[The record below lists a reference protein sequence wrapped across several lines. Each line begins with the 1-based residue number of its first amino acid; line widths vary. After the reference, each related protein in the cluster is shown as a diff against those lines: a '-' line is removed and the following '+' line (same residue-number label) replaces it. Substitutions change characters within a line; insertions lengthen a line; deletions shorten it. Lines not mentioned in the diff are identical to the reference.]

1 MPRNE
6 GLIDGMKVVL
16 LAGGYGSRISE
27 ESSIRPKP
35 MVEIG
40 QMPILW
46 HIMKI
51 YSHHGLNDFVV
62 CCGYKGHVI
71 KEWFAAYHHRRSD
84 VTFDFCRNETEIHTN
99 GSEPWRVTLVDTGE
113 TTMTGGR
120 IKRAAKYIGDRPF
133 CMTYGDGVG
142 NVDVGATVAYHQRH
156 GRKATMTAVQPDQ
169 RFGVF
174 SLGPEQELV
183 TSFREK
189 PKGDGVWANA
199 GYFVLNP
206 EVIDYID
213 GDQTSWEVEPMQR
226 LAQEGELVASR
237 HSGFW
242 QPMDT
247 LRDKNVLEQLW
258 ADGNP
263 PWKVW

>member
-1 MPRNE
+1 
-6 GLIDGMKVVL
+6 MKVVI

-27 ESSIRPKP
+27 ESAVRPKP

-71 KEWFAAYHHRRSD
+71 KEWFATYHHRRSD
-84 VTFDFCRNETEIHTN
+84 ITFDFCRHETQIHSN

-113 TTMTGGR
+113 STMTGGR
-120 IKRAAKYIGDRPF
+120 IKRVAKYLNDRPF
-133 CMTYGDGVG
+133 CMTYGDGVS
-142 NVDVGATVAYHQRH
+142 NVDVSATIAFHKRH
-156 GRKATMTAVQPDQ
+156 GKKATMTAVQPDQ

-174 SLGPEQELV
+174 SLHEDQELI
-183 TSFREK
+183 TRFREK

-199 GYFVLNP
+199 GYFVLDP
-206 EVIDYID
+206 DVLDYID
-213 GDQTSWEVEPMQR
+213 GDSTSWEVEPLQR
-226 LAQEGELVASR
+226 LAEEGELAASR
-237 HSGFW
+237 HTGFW

>member
-1 MPRNE
+1 
-6 GLIDGMKVVL
+6 MKVVI

-27 ESSIRPKP
+27 ESAVRPKP

-84 VTFDFCRNETEIHTN
+84 VTFDFCRNEAEVHNN
-99 GSEPWRVTLVDTGE
+99 GAEPWRVTLADTGE
-113 TTMTGGR
+113 GTMTGGR
-120 IKRAAKYIGDRPF
+120 IKRVARYIGNEPF
-133 CMTYGDGVG
+133 CMTYGDGVS
-142 NVDVGATVAYHQRH
+142 NVDITATIAYHKRH
-156 GRKATMTAVQPDQ
+156 AKKATMTAVQPDQ

-174 SLGPEQELV
+174 SLSADQELV
-183 TSFREK
+183 TTFREK
-189 PKGDGVWANA
+189 PKGEGVWANG
-199 GYFVLNP
+199 GYFVLEP
-206 EVIDYID
+206 EVIDYIE
-213 GDQTSWEVEPMQR
+213 GDQTSWEMEPLQR
-226 LAQEGELVASR
+226 LAAEGELAASR
-237 HSGFW
+237 HTGFW

-247 LRDKNVLEQLW
+247 LRDKNVLEQMW
-258 ADGNP
+258 AEGNP